1 MHYTTGGRDA
11 GGRRPMKHQQH
22 TPLPSPAEAI
32 SEPSAKNMFDEGTH
46 WEGIN
51 GGHYYQSARPVS
63 ILTLVKRDLMLFLP
77 VCVCLGVFVMCVGFV
92 A

>member
-1 MHYTTGGRDA
+1 MQGDA
-11 GGRRPMKHQQH
+11 GPVKHEQY

-32 SEPSAKNMFDEGTH
+32 TEQSAKNMFEEGTH

-51 GGHYYQSARPVS
+51 GGQYYQSARPVS

-77 VCVCLGVFVMCVGFV
+77 VCVCLGVCVMCVRFEV
-92 A
+92 